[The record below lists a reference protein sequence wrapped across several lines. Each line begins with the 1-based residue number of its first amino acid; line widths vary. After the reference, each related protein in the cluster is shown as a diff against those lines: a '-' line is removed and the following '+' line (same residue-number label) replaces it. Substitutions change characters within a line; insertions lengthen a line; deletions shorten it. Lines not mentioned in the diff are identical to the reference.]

1 MTDSTYLG
9 LLGLATDVYAVY
21 VPLSSSSYLPRSS
34 TFFSVVILF
43 TLVSLTPFISPI
55 ISSHLISSHAQPPY
69 SHDQFRLRVNTY
81 TFEKERE
88 STSMT
93 FAHLG
98 RGGSGADTD
107 AGCC

>member
-1 MTDSTYLG
+1 MTDSIYLG
-9 LLGLATDVYAVY
+9 LLGLATDIYTLY
-21 VPLSSSSYLPRSS
+21 VPLSSSPYLPRSS
-34 TFFSVVILF
+34 TVFSLVLLF
-43 TLVSLTPFISPI
+43 TLDHF

-69 SHDQFRLRVNTY
+69 GHDQFRLCVNTY